1 MPRMARADSN
11 DTAGMETPDEV
22 MSRLRQMRSLRFE
35 SCSAVASGWDGHG
48 TGQVLVE
55 EPGVGIVVFQ
65 ETGTWQ
71 SAVAGR
77 APVSFRN
84 VFRWTAHASALRLEH
99 LRHGADSPVWLFDLA
114 PGDHGRWQAIDPH
127 VCGQDGYAASLWLE
141 GETLHVAWTITGP
154 CKRERLRYAYSTL
167 AGPAAAAT

>member
-55 EPGVGIVVFQ
+55 EPGVMQ
-65 ETGTWQ
+65 PT
-71 SAVAGR
+71 
-77 APVSFRN
+77 
-84 VFRWTAHASALRLEH
+84 
-99 LRHGADSPVWLFDLA
+99 
-114 PGDHGRWQAIDPH
+114 DHGSLH
-127 VCGQDGYAASLWLE
+127 NLGLDGLM
-141 GETLHVAWTITGP
+141 ETLQPMFYLSEYWDKHIAFFSLSARIACP
-154 CKRERLRYAYSTL
+154 MRA
-167 AGPAAAAT
+167 